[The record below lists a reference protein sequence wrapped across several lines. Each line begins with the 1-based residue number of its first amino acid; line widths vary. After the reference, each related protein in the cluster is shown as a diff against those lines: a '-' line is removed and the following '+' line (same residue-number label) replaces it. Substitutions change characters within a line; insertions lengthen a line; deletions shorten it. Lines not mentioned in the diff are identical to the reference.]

1 MEYHSNSFP
10 FVAGQRTDRLFGS
23 SHVLSPLPIK
33 TLLPKAGR
41 CDQLVA
47 KTVQYID
54 IGGAGGMIFQTQ
66 LMWMMALIGFASFF
80 WVYIALDG
88 FSGIYHSFFKDIVID
103 GRWHKE
109 FSAGSF
115 FGALWLTFAPL
126 GGLLFINYRVLVSA
140 RKMLSQTLPYRF
152 HRQRREVLFSRW
164 NEESK
169 TIETRIVPWEK
180 VCAMVG
186 QSSTVTAGGVMSSA
200 SLMIAANDEETY
212 GEFWSALQIGAI
224 DKFHAASTWEMIRTF
239 MDEGADRICDP
250 APLTLDGIIEEHCLA
265 HGIKKED
272 FSNATRFWWYING
285 TMLGIWRTNY
295 EMSKIKQ
302 RSDCFADVVA
312 WSKPLPKEQWQKPS
326 RALDYVNE
334 MLARHEYAKGQT
346 IFSIGDTCSRYM
358 QPPQEKRA

>member
-1 MEYHSNSFP
+1 MDNKQFP

-47 KTVQYID
+47 KTAQYID
-54 IGGAGGMIFQTQ
+54 IGGVGGLIFQTQ
-66 LMWMMALIGFASFF
+66 LMWMMALIGFAFF
-80 WVYIALDG
+80 LWFYIIFGG
-88 FSGIYHSFFKDIVID
+88 FYGIYEGAFKEVLVD
-103 GRWHKE
+103 GSWHKE
-109 FSAGSF
+109 FRLYDFLYILLAT
-115 FGALWLTFAPL
+115 LAPL
-126 GGLLFINYRVLVSA
+126 GGVLFINGSILLSA
-140 RKMLSQTLPYRF
+140 RKMLSQTLPCRF

-200 SLMIAANDEETY
+200 SLMIAANDEDTY

-250 APLTLDGIIEEHCLA
+250 APLTLNGIIEEHCLA

-334 MLARHEYAKGQT
+334 MLARHEYAQGQT
-346 IFSIGDTCSRYM
+346 IFSIGDACSRYM

>member
-1 MEYHSNSFP
+1 MNSFP
-10 FVAGQRTDRLFGS
+10 FVAGQRTDKLFGP

-41 CDQLVA
+41 CDQLVS
-47 KTVQYID
+47 KTAQYLD
-54 IGGAGGMIFQTQ
+54 IGGAGGMIMQTQ
-66 LMWMMALIGFASFF
+66 LMWIYFLMGLLFSIGA
-80 WVYIALDG
+80 YIGLG
-88 FSGIYHSFFKDIVID
+88 GLSGIYEGAFKDVLINGEWQQDFQMFYFCLSLSYVISPFIIMFVINCLIM
-103 GRWHKE
+103 
-109 FSAGSF
+109 FSAKV
-115 FGALWLTFAPL
+115 T
-126 GGLLFINYRVLVSA
+126 
-140 RKMLSQTLPYRF
+140 LSQTLPCRF

-295 EMSKIKQ
+295 EMSKVKQ
-302 RSDCFADVVA
+302 RSDWFADVVA

-326 RALDYVNE
+326 RALDYVND
-334 MLARHEYAKGQT
+334 MLARHEYAQGQT
-346 IFSIGDTCSRYM
+346 IFSIGDACSRYM